1 MNRKERENDLER
13 EIRSHL
19 DLEAEESGKYAAQRR
34 FGNTT
39 MIKEDVRTAW
49 GWVSLGQLFQD
60 IRYGFRQVRRN
71 PGFSAIAIATLALG
85 IGANT
90 AMFSVVDAVLIRP
103 LPYSDAGRLVV
114 VWEDASRIGFA
125 HGTPAPGTWH
135 EWRRLNSVFSG
146 IAATRSTLATLSGGG
161 EPEQLPG
168 RKVTASF
175 WTVLGTRPL
184 LGRVFTED
192 EDTHRAPVAVISY
205 GLWQRR
211 FGGSRDIVGRKIV
224 VNDSPYEII
233 GVMPREFYF
242 LPVRDIDIWMPVSF
256 TAQDLSNFGSHN
268 LQCVGRLKNGVT
280 FAQASQSMAILSQQI
295 AREHVDGARN
305 ALLVPLRE
313 ELTGKTQTSL
323 IVLLCASAVVLLVA
337 CVNLANLLLSR
348 GRTRL
353 REVAV
358 RSALGASRGRLRAQ
372 FLTESLVLSGI
383 GAVMGMALALP
394 AMRFLETLVPPT
406 MAVSPLTLDARVLAF
421 SVAIALGAG
430 LAFGLAPALT
440 GSLSGSSSTLQ
451 QSLRE
456 GGRGGGAR
464 SQWFQHGL
472 IVLETALAV
481 VLVVSGALL
490 LQTLQRLR
498 QIDLGIRT
506 EKLLTM
512 VTPLSRYRR
521 FDQRV
526 AFVNQVLDSVRA
538 VPGVA
543 SAGAISDIP
552 LTADGGTGGYLFA
565 GQPRAQSRG
574 QDALLRVV
582 SRDYFSTVGARLREG
597 RFFDASDR
605 ASTNPALIVNE
616 SFADRNFAGRSALGA
631 RLQLSNI
638 YPEAYWYTIVGVVK
652 EIRDR
657 GLAENLKPAAY
668 VLHEQADQVW
678 PQPSGL
684 VIRTSLAPAA
694 LVRPV
699 REAIWSVDKNEPVA
713 RIQTLDSIVG
723 RELSEPSQDTTL
735 LGAIAGLA
743 LILACLGLY
752 GVLSHMV
759 SQRTREIGV
768 RMALGATSGRI
779 LRSFGGRGLALT
791 VTGLGLGLL
800 LALATAR
807 LLTSLLY
814 GFRLDYAPV
823 VAAVSAILL
832 TVAAL
837 ACLVPVRRASHI
849 DPVVA
854 LRHE

>member
-1 MNRKERENDLER
+1 MNGKEREDDLDR

-19 DLEAEESGKYAAQRR
+19 DLEAEESGRHGAQRK

-39 MIKEDVRTAW
+39 LIKEDVRKAW
-49 GWVSLGQLFQD
+49 GWVGLGQFFQD
-60 IRYGFRQVRRN
+60 VRYGLRQVRRN

-90 AMFSVVDAVLIRP
+90 AMFSAVDAVLIRP
-103 LPYSDAGRLVV
+103 LPYADAVRLVV
-114 VWEDASRIGFA
+114 IWEDASRIGFA
-125 HGTPAPGTWH
+125 HGTPAPGTWR
-135 EWRRLNSVFSG
+135 EWRRLNSVFSD
-146 IAATRSTLATLSGGG
+146 IAATRSTLATLSGDG

-168 RKVTASF
+168 RKVTANF
-175 WTVLGTRPL
+175 WTVLGARPL

-192 EDTHRAPVAVISY
+192 EDAHRAPVAVISY

-211 FGGSRDIVGRKIV
+211 FGGTRDIVGRKIR

-256 TAQDLSNFGSHN
+256 TAQDLSNFGNHN
-268 LQCVGRLKNGVT
+268 LQCVGRLKPGVT
-280 FAQASQSMAILSQQI
+280 FPQASQSMAVLSKQI
-295 AREHVDGARN
+295 AQEHGDGVRDT
-305 ALLVPLRE
+305 LLVPLRE
-313 ELTGKTQTSL
+313 ELAGKTQTSL
-323 IVLLCASAVVLLVA
+323 IVLLCASAAVLVIA
-337 CVNLANLLLSR
+337 CLNLANLLLSR

-358 RSALGASRGRLRAQ
+358 RTALGAGRARLTAQ

-383 GAVMGMALALP
+383 GAVAGMALALP
-394 AMRFLETLVPPT
+394 AMRFLETLVPET
-406 MAVSPLTLDARVLAF
+406 MTARHLTLDARVLAF
-421 SVAIALGAG
+421 SAAIALAAG

-440 GSLSGSSSTLQ
+440 GSLFGSGSTLQ
-451 QSLRE
+451 QGLRE

-481 VLVVSGALL
+481 VLLVSGALL

-512 VTPLSRYRR
+512 VTPLSRYHQ

-526 AFVNQVLDSVRA
+526 EFVNLVLERVRA
-538 VPGVA
+538 VPGVE

-552 LTADGGTGGYLFA
+552 MTADGGTGGYLFA
-565 GQPRAQSRG
+565 GQARAQSRG

-582 SRDYFSTVGARLREG
+582 SRDYFATVGARLREG

-605 ASTNPALIVNE
+605 ASKNPALIVNE
-616 SFADRNFAGRSALGA
+616 SFADRHFAGGSALGA
-631 RLQLSNI
+631 RLQLSTIN
-638 YPEAYWYTIVGVVK
+638 PGAYWYTIVGVVK

-657 GLAENLKPAAY
+657 GLALNLKPAAY

-684 VIRTSLAPAA
+684 VIRTSLLPAS
-694 LVRPV
+694 LVRSL

-713 RIQTLDSIVG
+713 RIQTLDSIVDK
-723 RELSEPSQDTTL
+723 ELSEPSQDTTL

-743 LILACLGLY
+743 LTLACLGLY

-768 RMALGATSGRI
+768 RMALGATSGEI
-779 LRSFGGRGLALT
+779 LRSFGGLGLALT
-791 VTGLGLGLL
+791 VTGLGVGLV
-800 LALATAR
+800 LAGAATR
-807 LLTSLLY
+807 FLTSLLY
-814 GFRLDYAPV
+814 GFRPDYVPV
-823 VAAVSAILL
+823 VVTVSGFLV

-837 ACLVPVRRASHI
+837 ACLVPARRASHI

>member
-19 DLEAEESGKYAAQRR
+19 DLEAEESGKYAAQRQ

-39 MIKEDVRTAW
+39 LIKEDVRTAW
-49 GWVSLGQLFQD
+49 GWARLGHFFQD
-60 IRYGFRQVRRN
+60 IRYGLRQVRRN

-90 AMFSVVDAVLIRP
+90 AMFSAVDAVLIRP
-103 LPYSDAGRLVV
+103 LPYADASRLVAI
-114 VWEDASRIGFA
+114 WEDASRIGFA
-125 HGTPAPGTWH
+125 HGTPAPGTWY
-135 EWRRLNSVFSG
+135 EWRRLNSVFSD
-146 IAATRSTLATLSGGG
+146 IAATRSTLATLSGDG

-211 FGGSRDIVGRKIV
+211 FGGSRDIVGRKIR
-224 VNDSPYEII
+224 VNDSPYEIV

-256 TAQDLSNFGSHN
+256 TGQDLSNFGNHN
-268 LQCVGRLKNGVT
+268 LQCVGRLKHGVT
-280 FAQASQSMAILSQQI
+280 FAQASQSMAVLSTQI
-295 AREHVDGARN
+295 AQEHGDGVRN

-313 ELTGKTQTSL
+313 ELTGRTQTSL
-323 IVLLCASAVVLLVA
+323 IVLLCASAAVLLIA

-358 RSALGASRGRLRAQ
+358 RTALGAGHGRLAAQ
-372 FLTESLVLSGI
+372 FLTESLVLSGV

-406 MAVSPLTLDARVLAF
+406 MTATHLTLDARVLAF
-421 SVAIALGAG
+421 SAAIALAAT
-430 LAFGLAPALT
+430 LVFGLAPALT
-440 GSLSGSSSTLQ
+440 GSLFGSSSTLQ
-451 QSLRE
+451 QGLRE

-481 VLVVSGALL
+481 VLLVSGALL

-512 VTPLSRYRR
+512 VTPLSRYRQ

-526 AFVNQVLDSVRA
+526 AFVNLVLEKVRA
-538 VPGVA
+538 VPGVV
-543 SAGAISDIP
+543 STGAISDIP
-552 LTADGGTGGYLFA
+552 MTADGGTGGYLFA
-565 GQPRAQSRG
+565 GQARVQSRG

-582 SRDYFSTVGARLREG
+582 SRDYFATVGARLREG
-597 RFFDASDR
+597 RFFDDSDR
-605 ASTNPALIVNE
+605 ASKNPSLIVNE
-616 SFADRNFAGRSALGA
+616 SFADRHFAGRSALGA

-638 YPEAYWYTIVGVVK
+638 YPEAYWYTIIGVVK

-657 GLAENLKPAAY
+657 GLAVNLKPAAY
-668 VLHEQADQVW
+668 VVHEQADQVW
-678 PQPSGL
+678 PQPSGM
-684 VIRTSLAPAA
+684 VIRTSLAPIA
-694 LVRPV
+694 LVRSV

-713 RIQTLDSIVG
+713 RIQTLDGIVDK
-723 RELSEPSQDTTL
+723 ELSEPSQDTTL

-743 LILACLGLY
+743 LTLACLGLY

-759 SQRTREIGV
+759 SQRTQEIGV
-768 RMALGATSGRI
+768 RMALGATPSEI

-791 VTGLGLGLL
+791 MTGLGFGLV
-800 LALATAR
+800 LAFAATQF
-807 LLTSLLY
+807 LTSLLY
-814 GFRLDYAPV
+814 GFRPNYVPA
-823 VAAVSAILL
+823 VAAVSGILL
-832 TVAAL
+832 AVAAL
-837 ACLVPVRRASHI
+837 ACLVPARRASHI